1 VDLERDTAGA
11 GYRDMGMTG
20 LRMETAE
27 LIDPESFFEIG
38 LEALARLGLITV
50 IESAGEVWPLGGAA
64 IFLGVVSLDLV
75 IEREE
80 VMWLEGCMVAAAL
93 VIDMLGFVGL
103 VSNW

>member
-1 VDLERDTAGA
+1 MRCLVHPRKPRLVG
-11 GYRDMGMTG
+11 
-20 LRMETAE
+20 
-27 LIDPESFFEIG
+27 F
-38 LEALARLGLITV
+38 EALAKLGLVTV

-64 IFLGVVSLDLV
+64 IFLGVVSLDLM